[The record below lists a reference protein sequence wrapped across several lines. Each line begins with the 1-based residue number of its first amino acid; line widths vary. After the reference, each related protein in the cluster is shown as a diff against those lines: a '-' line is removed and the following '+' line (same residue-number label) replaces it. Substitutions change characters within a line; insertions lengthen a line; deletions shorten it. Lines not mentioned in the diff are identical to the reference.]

1 MQTRIQKGYV
11 WRVGAWWWIR
21 YADTRIENGVAVR
34 KPGVSQKLCA
44 VAPEHRR
51 MKRPPEVVEQKRA
64 EFMAKINSSRDN
76 PERAST
82 LEEFVTQVWFP
93 TIENRHAAST
103 VHVYRGYWKN
113 SLSPRC
119 GFQLLRDFSTPEA
132 QRVLE
137 SIARG
142 NLEMTKATLHKLKS
156 ILSAVFKLAIQQEY
170 RLGSNPMRETS
181 LPRAQASAETVA
193 YDLEQVL
200 GMLSVVP
207 EPSRSV
213 IAVAAFTGLR
223 RGEIEG
229 LLWENYDG
237 ETLAV
242 TRAMW
247 RGIAGEPKTEKSKA
261 SVPVIPALRRFLDA
275 HHLAAGNPVSGIMF
289 RTRNKTPLSMNNL
302 LSDQILPALNVCAC
316 GLEKIEHGGADHDYT
331 RDKTRPEWHG
341 FHAFRR
347 GLATN
352 LHALGVD
359 DLTIQRILRHSNVA
373 VTQKCYIKTRD
384 AQSIAAMDQMN
395 ALVDGRVE
403 LICNESAKNAGES
416 RLVN

>member
-1 MQTRIQKGYV
+1 MQTRKQKGYV
-11 WRVGAWWWIR
+11 WRVGEWWWIR

-34 KPGVSQKLCA
+34 KPGLSQKLCA

-51 MKRPPEVVEQKRA
+51 MRRPPEVVEQKQA
-64 EFMAKINSSRDN
+64 EFMKKINACRDN

-82 LEEFVTQVWFP
+82 LGEFVDQVWLP

-113 SLSPRC
+113 SLAPRC
-119 GFQLLRDFSTPEA
+119 GSQLLRDFSTPEA

-137 SIARG
+137 GIARD
-142 NLEMTKATLHKLKS
+142 NPEMTKATLHKLKS

-181 LPRAQASAETVA
+181 LPRARASAETVA

-200 GMLSVVP
+200 GMLGFVP

-237 ETLAV
+237 QTLAV

-275 HHLAAGNPVSGIMF
+275 HRLAAGNPTCGIMF
-289 RTRNKTPLSMNNL
+289 KTRNSTPLSMNNL
-302 LSDQILPALNVCAC
+302 LNDQILPALNVCAC

-331 RDKTRPEWHG
+331 RDKARPEWHG

-373 VTQKCYIKTRD
+373 VTQQCYIKTRD